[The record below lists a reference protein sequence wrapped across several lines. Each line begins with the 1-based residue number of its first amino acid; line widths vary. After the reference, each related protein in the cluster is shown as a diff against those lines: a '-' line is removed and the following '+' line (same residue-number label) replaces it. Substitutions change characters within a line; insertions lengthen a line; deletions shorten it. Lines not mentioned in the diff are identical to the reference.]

1 VLDAGL
7 AVGRLLPRFQ
17 VLAVI
22 AVRASQDWL
31 AELSEGGR
39 GRGCRRIHDARA
51 EAPCWQATQRGSTTP
66 LKPGSW
72 RRPKIDQQSRV
83 MPT

>member
-17 VLAVI
+17 LLAVI
-22 AVRASQDWL
+22 EARASHDWL

-39 GRGCRRIHDARA
+39 GRACRRIRDARG
-51 EAPCWQATQRGSTTP
+51 ESP
-66 LKPGSW
+66 SW
-72 RRPKIDQQSRV
+72 
-83 MPT
+83 